1 MERIL
6 LVDDDRRLTGLVGD
20 YLRRE
25 GFNVQAHHTGDG
37 AVDVILA
44 EQPAVVILDLMLPGM
59 TGLEVCRRCRRQGY
73 TGPVLML
80 TGRGDEVDQ
89 VVGLEVG
96 ADDYV
101 PKPASPRLLLAR
113 IRALLRRH
121 DTGRSVLQAR
131 EVGTFRVDPRTRG
144 VRIGDDDLSLTTSEF
159 DLLWILVERVGTPV
173 SREDLVR
180 KLRGIAYNGVDR
192 SIDVRVSQLR
202 RKLKDA
208 GDRVQI
214 KTVRSVGY
222 QLVVPQD

>member
-6 LVDDDRRLTGLVGD
+6 MVDDDRRLTELVGT

-25 GFNVQAHHTGDG
+25 GFEVQAHHSGHG
-37 AVDVILA
+37 AVDAILA
-44 EQPAVVILDLMLPGM
+44 NRPSVVVLDLMLPGLS
-59 TGLEVCRRCRRQGY
+59 GLEVCRDCRRQGY
-73 TGPVLML
+73 GGPVLML

-113 IRALLRRH
+113 IRALLRRQGGH
-121 DTGRSVLQAR
+121 RPLLAARQVGGLQ
-131 EVGTFRVDPRTRG
+131 VDPRTR
-144 VRIGDDDLSLTTSEF
+144 VARIDGAELPLTTAEF
-159 DLLWILVERVGTPV
+159 DLLWILVDHVGTPV

-180 KLRGIAYNGVDR
+180 RLRGIDYNGVDR

-202 RKLKDA
+202 RKLKTT
-208 GDRVQI
+208 GDGVQI
-214 KTVRSVGY
+214 KTVRAVGY
-222 QLVVPQD
+222 QLVVPVA